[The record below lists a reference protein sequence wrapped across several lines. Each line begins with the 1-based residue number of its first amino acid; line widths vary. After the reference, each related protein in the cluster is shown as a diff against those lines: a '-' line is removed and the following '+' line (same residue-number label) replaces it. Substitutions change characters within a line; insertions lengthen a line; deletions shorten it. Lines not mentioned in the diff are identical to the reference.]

1 MDFCLVNCQ
10 LLNVKCFKRRTQM
23 AEVKPELE
31 SFALIKVVGVGG
43 SGGNIVSRMIDA
55 RVRGVEFVAINTD
68 AQALFHSGA
77 ANKVHIGR
85 DATRGLGAGADP
97 ELGRRAAQENQ
108 EEIYEALKG
117 ADMVFVTCGLGGGTG
132 TGAAPVVAEIA
143 KEAGALT
150 IGVVTLPFGFE
161 GAKRKS
167 LSDSGWN
174 EIKEKVDTLITI
186 PNDKILGLIDR
197 STPIMESFKIVDNVL
212 YQAVAGIADLITQ
225 HGMINVDFAD
235 VKSVMAG
242 AGTALMGIGE
252 ATGENRAIEAANQAI
267 ASPLLDINI
276 EGARGVLFNICG
288 GNDLA
293 MSEVDEAARVI
304 TDSVDPNANI
314 IFGAVLDETMDG
326 KIKVTVIATGFGDK
340 RVSASLHHDFRDR
353 QAQQEDTARRT
364 WLSFGGTTKQE
375 EEGVVGEPRLANENR
390 ETPRPA
396 YAPQPNYEPAVHS
409 PQHENHDQHMP
420 TNPNIQSAQPT
431 EKEED
436 ELDIPSFLRKK
447 LE

>member
-1 MDFCLVNCQ
+1 MEFGTWSLGFN
-10 LLNVKCFKRRTQM
+10 LEVKFM

-43 SGGNIVSRMIDA
+43 SGSSIVSRMIDA
-55 RVRGVEFVAINTD
+55 RVRGVEFLTVNTD
-68 AQALFHSGA
+68 AQALYHSAA

-85 DATRGLGAGADP
+85 ETTRGLGAGADP

-108 EEIYEALKG
+108 EEVYEALKG

-132 TGAAPVVAEIA
+132 TGAAPIIAEIA

-150 IGVVTLPFGFE
+150 IGVVTLPFAFE
-161 GAKRKS
+161 GAKRRA
-167 LSDSGWN
+167 LADSGWN

-186 PNDKILGLIDR
+186 PNDKILGLIDK
-197 STPIMESFKIVDNVL
+197 STPLMEAFKIVDDVL
-212 YQAVAGIADLITQ
+212 YQAVSGIADLITQ

-242 AGTALMGIGE
+242 AGTALMGIGQ
-252 ATGENRAIEAANQAI
+252 ASGENRAIEAAKQAI
-267 ASPLLDINI
+267 SSPLLDISI
-276 EGARGVLFNICG
+276 EGAKGVLFNICG

-304 TDSVDPNANI
+304 TDAIDSNANI
-314 IFGAVLDETMDG
+314 IFGTVLDDSLDG
-326 KIKVTVIATGFGDK
+326 QLKVTVIATGFGDK
-340 RVSASLHHDFRDR
+340 KVSASLHHDIRDKDR
-353 QAQQEDTARRT
+353 EEESPRNF
-364 WLSFGGTTKQE
+364 WLGFGGQQKRDE
-375 EEGVVGEPRLANENR
+375 DGVVSEPRYVNEPNERVTVEQPR
-390 ETPRPA
+390 E
-396 YAPQPNYEPAVHS
+396 AVHE
-409 PQHENHDQHMP
+409 PHHAHHDQHMP
-420 TNPNIQSAQPT
+420 TTPNEAPKA
-431 EKEED
+431 ENEED